1 MKQSLEFK
9 LGQQLT
15 ITPQLQQA
23 IRLLQLSSVELQ
35 QEIQEALESN
45 PLLEE
50 TEEFESRS
58 STDEP
63 ARESGSTEEGLRA
76 TDNAMDD
83 GQSSAEAD
91 YEPDWNEAPD
101 YSSASTTRS
110 NLDDSALDIDSR
122 NSAPQTL
129 TDHLLWQM
137 HMTPF
142 SERDQAIAE
151 AIIDAIND
159 DGYLTC
165 SLEDIRQMANE
176 EDELEI
182 DEIEA
187 VLHQVQNFDPV
198 GVGARDLAECLQLQL
213 RLLADDTVGLEAA
226 KQLATPQ
233 NLNLLANRDQ
243 QGLRKN
249 LKLTPQAIQEGA

>member
-50 TEEFESRS
+50 NEEFETRS
-58 STDEP
+58 ASDEPTREGASTD
-63 ARESGSTEEGLRA
+63 TEDSVRA
-76 TDNAMDD
+76 TDSAMDD
-83 GQSSAEAD
+83 GQSAADAD
-91 YEPDWNEAPD
+91 YEPDWNESPD
-101 YSSASTTRS
+101 YSNTTTSRS

-129 TDHLLWQM
+129 SDHLLWQM

-142 SERDQAIAE
+142 SERDRAIAE

-165 SLEDIRQMANE
+165 SLEDIRQMAEE
-176 EDELEI
+176 EDELEL

-198 GVGARDLAECLQLQL
+198 GVGARDLAECLQLQMRVL
-213 RLLADDTVGLEAA
+213 SEDTPGL
-226 KQLATPQ
+226 
-233 NLNLLANRDQ
+233 
-243 QGLRKN
+243 
-249 LKLTPQAIQEGA
+249 